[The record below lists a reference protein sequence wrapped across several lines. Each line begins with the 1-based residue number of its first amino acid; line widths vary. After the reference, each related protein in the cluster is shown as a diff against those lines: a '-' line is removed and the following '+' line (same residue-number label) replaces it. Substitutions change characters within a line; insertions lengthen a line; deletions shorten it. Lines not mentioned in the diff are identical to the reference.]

1 MPLRRLVVSDT
12 PRWAAVI
19 VNFNAGSA
27 LETAVRSLL
36 ADNAAPDAVPEV
48 IVVDN
53 ASSDGSVEALE
64 RAVPAARVIRAG
76 ANLGYSAA
84 ANLGIAATRAPVIA
98 VCNPDIEVE
107 AGTASALLAR
117 FDAEPDLGAAGP
129 QIRNLD
135 GTVYPSAR
143 SQPSLVDAAGHG
155 LLVLVWVSNPFTRR
169 YRQLDADPAR
179 SRDVDWLSGSAIWLR
194 RRAVDE
200 VQGWDEQ
207 FFMYLEDVD
216 LCLRL
221 RAAGWRVTYEPAG
234 RVTHVQGLSTSQH
247 PYRMLVEHHR
257 SMARFAAKRW
267 QGARR
272 LLLGPTYVYLGVRLA
287 LAMGA
292 HAVASITRRA
302 PGRLGTARATK

>member
-1 MPLRRLVVSDT
+1 MVSDT

-27 LETAVRSLL
+27 LESAVRSIL
-36 ADNAAPDAVPEV
+36 ADRATPDAAPEV
-48 IVVDN
+48 VVVDN
-53 ASSDGSVEALE
+53 ASSDGSIEALG
-64 RAVPAARVIRAG
+64 RALPAARVIRAG

-98 VCNPDIEVE
+98 VCNPDIEIE

-129 QIRNLD
+129 QIRNVD

-155 LLVLVWVSNPFTRR
+155 LLVLVWATNPFTRR

-179 SRDVDWLSGSAIWLR
+179 TRDVDWLSGSAIWLR

-200 VQGWDEQ
+200 VHGWDEQ

-234 RVTHVQGLSTSQH
+234 RVTHVLGLSTSQH

-267 QGARR
+267 HGARR
-272 LLLGPTYVYLGVRLA
+272 LLLAPMYVYLGVRLLLA
-287 LAMGA
+287 LGA
-292 HAVASITRRA
+292 HAIGSIARRSQ
-302 PGRLGTARATK
+302 GRLGTVRTSK